1 MDDARIEGGLN
12 ESHKRHLFSSFQY
25 ADKLLAEIEAILT
38 AAQSKSPF
46 PKYQPDISPAQA
58 RVVQDYV
65 ARMRAQIVRIL
76 AGQGV
81 PIPTPNIGSI
91 HAIRVTLG
99 FVDIAFDECRPKR
112 MTGYGQIS
120 AEASTALSGLVDEM
134 QGIISRL
141 NTYLAQG
148 QSADL
153 AARLQ
158 RLEEAGGDIAL
169 VRTLERAIDRNGL
182 VELRPALATI
192 IDRLETNN
200 FEISVFGR
208 VSSGKSSLLNQI
220 VGRALLPVGVNPIT
234 AVPTRLIF
242 GPQPRA
248 TAWFA
253 DRQPEHFA
261 LDRLAEFVTEQHN
274 PANREHVTR
283 IVVELP
289 AARLREGIV
298 YVDTPGLG
306 SLATSGAAETR
317 AYLPRCDLGVVLI
330 DAGSTL
336 TQDDLATVQTLFD
349 AGIPASVLL
358 SKADLLAPE
367 DRERARQYVTDHIH
381 TDLGL
386 NLPVSVVS
394 VREGFTDLLDVWLE
408 TEILPLYDRHAQ
420 LAQQSLNRKIGALR
434 LGVEATLK
442 ARLHRAAPGAQ
453 PSGECDARKL
463 RDLETELRTAA
474 GKIAEARTESVNM
487 TDALRQRGEAVI
499 GETAKKVL
507 DGWAAADANSAGPI
521 LIRTTLEQVAGEI
534 AAQIP
539 SLIQR
544 TAASAGRTLVR
555 VAKAIKLENRPDEEE
570 LLDVIKN
577 MPRFDLGNLN
587 IEVAPS
593 RLALVLGRQCAIRR
607 LEARIHS
614 EAGQTIGNAVEIY
627 ARVTQA
633 WVRKTFAELQERFD
647 SYADVYRAQLDR
659 LVAGE
664 SEGLEDAA
672 ALQNDLAALAAA
684 GSGQALVMSQE

>member
-12 ESHKRHLFSSFQY
+12 ESHRRHLFSSFQY
-25 ADKLLAEIEAILT
+25 ADKLLAEIEAVLT
-38 AAQSKSPF
+38 AAQSQSPF

-76 AGQGV
+76 EGQGV

-182 VELRPALATI
+182 VELRPSLATI
-192 IDRLETNN
+192 IDRLETDN
-200 FEISVFGR
+200 FEIAVFGR
-208 VSSGKSSLLNQI
+208 VSSGKSSLLNHI
-220 VGRALLPVGVNPIT
+220 VGREALPVGVNPIT

-242 GPQPRA
+242 GPTPRA

-253 DRQPEHFA
+253 DQKPEQFG

-274 PANREHVTR
+274 PANRKHVTR

-289 AARLREGIV
+289 AVRLREGIV

-358 SKADLLAPE
+358 SKADLLAPD
-367 DRERARQYVTDHIH
+367 DRERARQYVADHIK
-381 TDLGL
+381 TDLGSH
-386 NLPVSVVS
+386 LPVSAVS
-394 VREGFTDLLDVWLE
+394 IKEGFTNLLDAWLDK
-408 TEILPLYDRHAQ
+408 EILPLYDRHAE
-420 LAQQSLNRKIGALR
+420 LARQSLNRKIGALR
-434 LGVEATLK
+434 LGVEAALK
-442 ARLHRAAPGAQ
+442 ARLNRAAPGEQ
-453 PSGECDARKL
+453 PSGESDPRKL
-463 RDLETELRTAA
+463 RDLEAELRTAA

-487 TDALRQRGEAVI
+487 TDALQQCGEPVI
-499 GETAKKVL
+499 RETATKIL
-507 DGWAAADANSAGPI
+507 DGWAAAANGAGPI
-521 LIRTTLEQVAGEI
+521 LIRTTLEQVVGEM

-539 SLIQR
+539 SLIQQ

-555 VAKAIKLENRPDEEE
+555 VAKAMKLENRPDEDE

-577 MPRFDLGNLN
+577 MPRFDPGNLD

-593 RLALVLGRQCAIRR
+593 RLTPVLGRQWAIRR
-607 LEARIHS
+607 LEARINS
-614 EAGQTIGNAVEIY
+614 EAGQTIGDAVEIY
-627 ARVTQA
+627 ARITKA
-633 WVRKTFAELQERFD
+633 WVRKGFAELQERFD

-659 LVAGE
+659 LVAGKSAE
-664 SEGLEDAA
+664 LEDAA
-672 ALQNDLAALAAA
+672 ALQNDLALLAAA
-684 GSGQALVMSQE
+684 GSGQALVISQE